1 MKTRLILTLAFLF
14 VSSLLIGYTLK
25 TDPIISINDFF
36 LNLGTEIIGIVLTV
50 AIVDWLFDRK
60 KKIDEVKKISW
71 RALHLIDHAIWVWKG
86 GSREFDINELCFLI
100 DDINENDDLPRFTQN
115 MLIQI
120 ASKSENEILCNSDII
135 SSNKYLEKAMISLK
149 EISQIR
155 DDTKVMSN
163 EQIKSLLMGAIQNFK
178 NILNLKIESFNIL
191 GSNKYYD
198 SSIKMQEWRHFG
210 IEEKS
215 TLPNTL

>member
-1 MKTRLILTLAFLF
+1 MKTRLILTLTFLF
-14 VSSLLIGYTLK
+14 LSLLLVGYALK
-25 TDPIISINDFF
+25 ADSSMSINDFF

-60 KKIDEVKKISW
+60 RKIDEVKKISW

-86 GSREFDINELCFLI
+86 GSKEFDINELCVLI
-100 DDINENDDLPRFTQN
+100 DDINENDDLPSFTQN

-120 ASKSENEILCNSDII
+120 ASKSENEILSNSEII
-135 SSNKYLEKAMISLK
+135 SSNTYLKKAMVSLK

-163 EQIKSLLMGAIQNFK
+163 EQIKIILMAAIQNFK

-210 IEEKS
+210 IERKEDS
-215 TLPNTL
+215 N